1 MIQNMGNFGYMVQ
14 QHPDNQ
20 NISPMKY
27 CSSTTDQQNPH
38 EETENTKQEKK
49 TEEEN
54 ENTEKNSLSDLISK
68 NDKILLSF
76 ESDIDKKLLLLNS
89 RLHQYE

>member
-1 MIQNMGNFGYMVQ
+1 
-14 QHPDNQ
+14 
-20 NISPMKY
+20 MKY
-27 CSSTTDQQNPH
+27 CSSTTDQAQPH

-54 ENTEKNSLSDLISK
+54 ENTDKNSLSDLISK

-76 ESDIDKKLLLLNS
+76 ESDIDKKLVLLNS
-89 RLHQYE
+89 RLH